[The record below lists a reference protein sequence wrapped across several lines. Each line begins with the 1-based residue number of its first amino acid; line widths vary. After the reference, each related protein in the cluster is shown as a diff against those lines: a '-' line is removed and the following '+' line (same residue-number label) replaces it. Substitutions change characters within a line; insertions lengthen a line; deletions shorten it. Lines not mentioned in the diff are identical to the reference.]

1 MGSPYWSMGKVQTPF
16 GPINQPRNKMA
27 DLIMKKSKIIAL
39 RDKSTAIRMQLF
51 IEFVVGLK

>member
-1 MGSPYWSMGKVQTPF
+1 MGKVQTPF